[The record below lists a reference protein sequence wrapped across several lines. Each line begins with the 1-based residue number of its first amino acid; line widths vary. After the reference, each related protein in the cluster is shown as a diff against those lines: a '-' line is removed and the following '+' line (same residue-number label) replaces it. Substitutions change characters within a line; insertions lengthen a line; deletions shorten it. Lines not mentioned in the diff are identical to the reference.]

1 MGGCLRRDTRLKGRL
16 WSWEGKG
23 GEKVAGAGVAG
34 LVAE

>member
-1 MGGCLRRDTRLKGRL
+1 MRRDTDLKGWL
-16 WSWEGKG
+16 WSQEGKG